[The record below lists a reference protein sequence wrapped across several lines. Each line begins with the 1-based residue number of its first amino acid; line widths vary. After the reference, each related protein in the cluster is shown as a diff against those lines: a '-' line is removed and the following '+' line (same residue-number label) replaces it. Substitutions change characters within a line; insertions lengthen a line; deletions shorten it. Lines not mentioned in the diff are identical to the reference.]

1 MNQNLDNLR
10 HSATHL
16 LAAAAIKLWPQAKR
30 AIGPGIEAGFYYDF
44 DFGDTKISEIDFP
57 KIEAE
62 MHRILKSWDKFERRE
77 MSPEEAKKIFAD
89 NPYKLELIAEFAG
102 QGRTLSLYQSG
113 NYVDLCRGGHI
124 ANPQKQLQH
133 FKLLPVAGAYWRG
146 SEKNKMLTR
155 IYGTAFPTKAELDHY
170 LWQLEEA
177 KKRDHK
183 KIGPQ
188 LELFMFH
195 ETAPGMPYW
204 LPKGLIVINEL
215 VSFWREEHVKRG
227 YQEIKSPL
235 INKKELYVT
244 SGHWD
249 HYLENMFISRTDEEE
264 IYALKPMNC
273 PNAMVVFGS
282 RNRSYKELPLRLSDT
297 DTLHRY
303 ERSGVLNGLL
313 RVREFSQD
321 DAHIF
326 VSEDQIRDEFNEI
339 FAIVD
344 RFYSIFG

>member
-30 AIGPGIEAGFYYDF
+30 AIGPAIEAGFYYDF

-113 NYVDLCRGGHI
+113 DYVDLCRGGHI

-133 FKLLPVAGAYWRG
+133 FKLLSVAGAYWRG

-177 KKRDHK
+177 KKRDHR
-183 KIGPQ
+183 KIGR
-188 LELFMFH
+188 ELDLFLVSQDIGGGLPLF
-195 ETAPGMPYW
+195 T
-204 LPKGLIVINEL
+204 PKGKLLRDAVENYIVQEKK
-215 VSFWREEHVKRG
+215 SRG
-227 YQEIKSPL
+227 YQFVWTPHIARSEIYKQ
-235 INKKELYVT
+235 
-244 SGHWD
+244 SGHWQKYD
-249 HYLENMFISRTDEEE
+249 AMFNPMKLEDED
-264 IYALKPMNC
+264 YVLKPMNC
-273 PNAMVVFGS
+273 P
-282 RNRSYKELPLRLSDT
+282 
-297 DTLHRY
+297 H
-303 ERSGVLNGLL
+303 
-313 RVREFSQD
+313 
-321 DAHIF
+321 H
-326 VSEDQIRDEFNEI
+326 
-339 FAIVD
+339 
-344 RFYSIFG
+344 